1 MTLGHR
7 ESFLRHCGMLA
18 LKALIGLKSAIIDVG
33 YARVPSITFY
43 STFYNLMGFEWVFM
57 QVMFFHVTHFLMKSM
72 DFGPL
77 VGPVLS
83 DSRS

>member
-7 ESFLRHCGMLA
+7 ESFLRHCGVLA

-57 QVMFFHVTHFLMKSM
+57 QVMFFSCNTFFHEKHGFRA
-72 DFGPL
+72 FGWPC
-77 VGPVLS
+77 PI
-83 DSRS
+83 